1 MANWQVQHAKTQ
13 LSRIMELSKSEGP
26 QTITRHGKPEVVVLS
41 MKDYEAIKRDRPS
54 LIEFLLYEGPTFDD
68 LDIERSKDTGREIDL
83 D

>member
-1 MANWQVQHAKTQ
+1 MANWQVQRAKSQ

-26 QTITRHGKPEVVVLS
+26 QTITKHGKPEVVVLS
-41 MKDYEAIKRDRPS
+41 MKDYEAMKRDKPS

-68 LDIERSKDTGREIDL
+68 LDIERSKDTGRVVEL